1 MNEADG
7 IDAARRRQLRAAAA
21 SGLALAWPGG
31 TWAREIPLDAAL
43 RERVAREGVGF
54 AAVQVGPNGMVF
66 HAVGSMR
73 QGGRDPVTSRT
84 LFELGSLTKAF
95 VALLLADAVLG
106 GRASFDDPVE
116 TALPGGQTLRDSEG
130 EPLRLIDL
138 ATHRSGLPRMPAN
151 LSPKELGNPYPWYD
165 EGRLLAFLRDWK
177 AEVPR
182 GARFEYSNLGYGLL
196 AQVLAWREDTS
207 LDSLLARRVFQPLGL
222 TDLHIRRPLPA
233 GDNLAAVSAALGA
246 SLARASREATGHD
259 GQRRPLPAWQFGVL
273 AGAIGLVGS
282 IEPIGRFIQAAVGL
296 FDHPL
301 KEAFALCLQQRTD
314 GEHPLHPFGLAWEL
328 SPIWSRDQP
337 RLLFNQDGA
346 TAGFSSSLWIEPA
359 RRRGAAVLANAF
371 IETRELA
378 LQAMDPA
385 LTSAAFSLPPLPDA
399 SIEPLV
405 GHWQLD
411 TRFGL
416 DVKAR
421 NGRLWVKPTD
431 QPEFELLPRNPRHFY
446 VRDATLQLRFDDLPT
461 PASLL
466 VLRDGKGM
474 LFQRRR

>member
-1 MNEADG
+1 MNTPDR
-7 IDAARRRQLRAAAA
+7 IDLARRRQLRAAAA

-31 TWAREIPLDAAL
+31 SWAREATLEAAL
-43 RERVAREGVGF
+43 RERVARDGVGF
-54 AAVQVGPNGMVF
+54 AAVQVGPTGMVW
-66 HAVGSMR
+66 HTAGSLR
-73 QGGRDPVTSRT
+73 QGSPEPVTRRT

-95 VALLLADAVLG
+95 VALLLADAVLD

-116 TALPGGQTLRDSEG
+116 AALPGGQTLRDTNG

-151 LSPKELGNPYPWYD
+151 LSPKELSNPYPSYG
-165 EGRLLAFLRDWK
+165 EARLLAFLRDWK

-182 GARFEYSNLGYGLL
+182 GNRFEYSNLGYGLL
-196 AQVLAWREDTS
+196 AQVLAWREGTT

-233 GDNLAAVSAALGA
+233 GDDLAAVGAALGA
-246 SLARASREATGHD
+246 SLARAPREATGHD
-259 GQRRPLPAWQFGVL
+259 GQRKPLPAWQFGVL

-282 IEPIGRFIQAAVGL
+282 IEPIGRFIEAAVGL

-301 KEAFALCLQQRTD
+301 KDAFALCLQQRTE

-328 SPIWSRDQP
+328 SPIWSRAQP

-359 RRRGAAVLANAF
+359 RRRGAAVLSNAF
-371 IETRELA
+371 IETRGLA

-385 LTSAAFSLPPLPDA
+385 LTSAAFSLPPLPGELIA
-399 SIEPLV
+399 PLV

-411 TRFGL
+411 TRFAL
-416 DVKAR
+416 DIMAR
-421 NGRLWVKPTD
+421 DGRLWVKPSD
-431 QPEFELLPRNPRHFY
+431 QPEFEMLPRNPRHWF
-446 VRDATLQLRFDDLPT
+446 VRDATLQLRFDDQPT
-461 PASLL
+461 PGTLL

-474 LFQRRR
+474 LFRRRR